1 MDLGL
6 SEIQKMLQES
16 SRNYLEEN
24 CTMDFIR
31 AMESDDIGISDE
43 IWENMAEMGW
53 LGLMIPE
60 EYGGSGFNFEDMSIL
75 LEEMGR
81 VGLSGPF
88 FSTAII
94 GVQALL
100 LSGDEKQKKEIL
112 PKVSTGEI
120 KISLA
125 FNETAG
131 SFEESE
137 INSTLTT
144 KNDEGWT
151 LNGEKLF
158 VNDAKSADYFV
169 VASKSENNQGL
180 SLFLVPAN
188 SDGIEIEKMDSI
200 GGDKIY
206 KVKFS
211 EIKLND
217 AQLLGEDGDAWNTL
231 SEVFSY
237 GAAGKSSEMS
247 GAASKVMD
255 MTLDYI
261 KDRKQFDRPIGSFQA
276 VQHHAADMAI
286 LTKVSTQFARK
297 AAWML
302 SNSDESILDVNRS
315 KAYVSKAF
323 HDICQISHQLHGAIG
338 YTWDYDLQVFTR
350 KMQHQKLSFGDAEF
364 HHKKI
369 SNLLELN

>member
-16 SRNYLEEN
+16 SRSYLEEN

-31 AMESDDIGISDE
+31 AMETDDIGISDE
-43 IWENMAEMGW
+43 IWKNMAEMGW

-81 VGLSGPF
+81 VCLSGPF
-88 FSTAII
+88 FSTAVI

-100 LSGDEKQKKEIL
+100 LSGDETQKNEIL
-112 PKVSTGEI
+112 SKISTGKL

-125 FNETAG
+125 FNESTG
-131 SFEESE
+131 SFDESE
-137 INSTLTT
+137 INNTVTT
-144 KNDEGWT
+144 KIKDGWT

-169 VASKSENNQGL
+169 VASKSENSQGL

-188 SDGIEIEKMDSI
+188 SEGIEIEKMDSI

-206 KVKFS
+206 KIKFS
-211 EIKLND
+211 EIKLDD
-217 AQLLGEDGDAWNTL
+217 AQLLGQEGDAWNTL
-231 SEVFSY
+231 SEVFNY

-297 AAWML
+297 AAWKL
-302 SNSDESILDVNRS
+302 SNSEESILDVNRS

-338 YTWDYDLQVFTR
+338 YTWDYDLQVYTR
-350 KMQHQKLSFGDAEF
+350 KMQHQKLSFGDSNF
-364 HHKKI
+364 HQKNI

>member
-24 CTMDFIR
+24 CTMDFVR

-43 IWENMAEMGW
+43 IWKNMAEMGW

-60 EYGGSGFNFEDMSIL
+60 EFGGSGFNFEDMSIL

-94 GVQALL
+94 GVQTLL

-112 PKVSTGEI
+112 SKISTGEI

-131 SFEESE
+131 SFDESE
-137 INSTLTT
+137 ISSTFTT
-144 KNDEGWT
+144 KNDDGWT

-169 VASKSENNQGL
+169 VASKSESNQGL

-188 SDGIEIEKMDSI
+188 SEGIEIEKMDSI

-211 EIKLND
+211 EIKLDD

-231 SEVFSY
+231 SEVFRY

-297 AAWML
+297 AAWKL
-302 SNSDESILDVNRS
+302 SNSDESVLDVNRS

>member
-24 CTMDFIR
+24 CTMDFVR

-43 IWENMAEMGW
+43 IWKNMAEMGW

-60 EYGGSGFNFEDMSIL
+60 EFGGSGFNFEDMSIL

-94 GVQALL
+94 GVRTLL

-112 PKVSTGEI
+112 PKISTGEI
-120 KISLA
+120 KITLA

-131 SFEESE
+131 SFDESE
-137 INSTLTT
+137 INSTFTT
-144 KNDEGWT
+144 KNDDGWT

-169 VASKSENNQGL
+169 VASKSESNQGL

-188 SDGIEIEKMDSI
+188 SEGIEIEKMDSI

-211 EIKLND
+211 EIKLDD

-231 SEVFSY
+231 SEVFRY

-297 AAWML
+297 AAWKL
-302 SNSDESILDVNRS
+302 SNSDESVLDVNRS

>member
-16 SRNYLEEN
+16 SRSYLEEN

-31 AMESDDIGISDE
+31 AMETDDIGISDE
-43 IWENMAEMGW
+43 IWKNMAEMGW

-81 VGLSGPF
+81 VCLSGPF

-94 GVQALL
+94 GVQTIL
-100 LSGDEKQKKEIL
+100 LSGDEIQKNEIL
-112 PKVSTGEI
+112 SKISTGKL

-125 FNETAG
+125 FNESTG
-131 SFEESE
+131 SFDESE
-137 INSTLTT
+137 INNTVTNKT
-144 KNDEGWT
+144 KDGWT

-158 VNDAKSADYFV
+158 VNDAKFADYFV
-169 VASKSENNQGL
+169 VASKSENSQGL
-180 SLFLVPAN
+180 SLFLIPAN
-188 SDGIEIEKMDSI
+188 SEGIEIEKMDSI

-206 KVKFS
+206 KIKFS
-211 EIKLND
+211 EIKLDD
-217 AQLLGEDGDAWNTL
+217 AQLLGQEGDAWKTL
-231 SEVFSY
+231 SEVFNY

-297 AAWML
+297 AAWKL
-302 SNSDESILDVNRS
+302 SNSEESILDVNRS

-338 YTWDYDLQVFTR
+338 YTWDYDLQVYTR
-350 KMQHQKLSFGDAEF
+350 KMQHQKLSFGDSNF
-364 HHKKI
+364 HQKNI

>member
-6 SEIQKMLQES
+6 TEIQKMLQES
-16 SRNYLEEN
+16 SRNFLEEN

-31 AMESDDIGISDE
+31 AMESDDIGITDE
-43 IWENMAEMGW
+43 IWKNMSEMGW

-60 EYGGSGFNFEDMSIL
+60 EYGGSGFDFDDMSIL

-88 FSTAII
+88 FSTSVI
-94 GVQALL
+94 GVQTLL
-100 LSGDEKQKKEIL
+100 LSASEEQKKDLLSKIASGSL
-112 PKVSTGEI
+112 R
-120 KISLA
+120 ISLA
-125 FNETAG
+125 FNEKTG
-131 SFEESE
+131 NFDESE
-137 INSTLTT
+137 VTSTTAN
-144 KNDEGWT
+144 KNDNDWII
-151 LNGEKLF
+151 NGEKLF
-158 VNDAKSADYFV
+158 VNDAVGADYFI
-169 VASKSENNQGL
+169 VASKSNESEGI
-180 SLFLVPAN
+180 SLYLVPSN
-188 SDGIEIEKMDSI
+188 TEGIEIEKMESI
-200 GGDKIY
+200 GGEKLY
-206 KVKFS
+206 KVNFN
-211 EIKLND
+211 EIKVDNS
-217 AQLLGEDGDAWNTL
+217 QLLGEAGGGWSTL
-231 SEVFSY
+231 SKVINY
-237 GAAGKSSEMS
+237 GASGKSSEMS

-297 AAWML
+297 AAWKL
-302 SNSDESILDVNRS
+302 SKTEESQIDVNRS

-350 KMQHQKLSFGDAEF
+350 KMQHQKLSFGDADF
-364 HHKKI
+364 HHKEI
-369 SNLLELN
+369 SKQLGLN